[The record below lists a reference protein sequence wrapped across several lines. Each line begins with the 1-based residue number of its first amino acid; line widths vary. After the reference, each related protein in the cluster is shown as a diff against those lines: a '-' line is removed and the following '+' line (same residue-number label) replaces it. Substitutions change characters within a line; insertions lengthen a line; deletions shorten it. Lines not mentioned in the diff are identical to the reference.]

1 MNRFIT
7 LLIPVLIV
15 LAGCGAGPGGSGAG
29 EITSDEAIARLDS
42 VMALRPRLAA
52 QTRRAIDSLWILSRG
67 AVSPR
72 ERFDVLEK
80 LFGQYSSYSMDSML
94 LVARMCKAEAEANL
108 GDSLYWRAVIME
120 SEGLKGQGQYFMA
133 LSRLREMPLRWQK
146 VYRQSLMQRYIS
158 IYYSLSDYAHSRED
172 SLRYHALLESY
183 RDTVIAE
190 AAPDSPSRRLNRAEQ
205 LRVGGHPSAAL
216 AEMDSLHASMPGVV
230 DPGVESFVRGKCY
243 QDLGDTERAKICFAV
258 AAAYDLSKSVRK
270 YEALQ
275 ELARILSDEGDDG
288 RAYKYIMCAITD
300 IQASNARSRFQKL
313 SSYQPIIAAAYAET
327 QERSN
332 MTKSLLLAIALL
344 LLVGLLVALL
354 FIRQKN
360 IGLARERHDLRQKNI
375 ELEQLR
381 SRLSDANRS
390 LEESAKVKEDYLGYL
405 FNLCS
410 EYIDSLESYRKQLQR
425 RLKSGKISDIDSL
438 LSATQGG
445 EHLQSFFKKF
455 DAIILDIFPD
465 FIEKINAL
473 LSPDYQ
479 LRPKPG
485 ELLSPELRI
494 YALVRLGVTDSTR
507 IAAFLHYS
515 PQTVYNYRFRVRSHS
530 LLPKEEFPLA
540 VRKL

>member
-42 VMALRPRLAA
+42 VMALRPHLAA
-52 QTRRAIDSLWILSRG
+52 QKRRAIDSLWILSRG

-190 AAPDSPSRRLNRAEQ
+190 AAPDSPSRRLNRAER
-205 LRVGGHPSAAL
+205 LRVGGRPSAAL

-313 SSYQPIIAAAYAET
+313 LSYQPIIAAAYAET

-354 FIRQKN
+354 FIRRKN

>member
-52 QTRRAIDSLWILSRG
+52 QKRRAIDSLWILSRG

-300 IQASNARSRFQKL
+300 IQASNARSRFHKL

-494 YALVRLGVTDSTR
+494 YAMVRLGVTDSTR

>member
-52 QTRRAIDSLWILSRG
+52 QKRRAIDSLWILSRG

-300 IQASNARSRFQKL
+300 IQASNARSRFKKL

>member
-42 VMALRPRLAA
+42 VMALRPHLAA
-52 QTRRAIDSLWILSRG
+52 QKRRAIDSLWILSRG

-190 AAPDSPSRRLNRAEQ
+190 AAPDSPSRRLNRAER
-205 LRVGGHPSAAL
+205 LRVGGRPSAAL

-313 SSYQPIIAAAYAET
+313 LSYQPIIAAAYAET

-354 FIRQKN
+354 FIWRKN

>member
-42 VMALRPRLAA
+42 VMALRPHLAA
-52 QTRRAIDSLWILSRG
+52 QKRRAIDSLWILSRG

-190 AAPDSPSRRLNRAEQ
+190 AAPDSPSRRLNRAER
-205 LRVGGHPSAAL
+205 LRVGGRPSAAL

-313 SSYQPIIAAAYAET
+313 LSYQPIIAAAYAET

-354 FIRQKN
+354 FIRRKN

-515 PQTVYNYRFRVRSHS
+515 PQTVYNYRSRVRSHS

>member
-52 QTRRAIDSLWILSRG
+52 QKRRAIDSLWILSRG

-190 AAPDSPSRRLNRAEQ
+190 AAPDSPSRRLNRAER

-216 AEMDSLHASMPGVV
+216 AEMDSLRASMPGVV

-390 LEESAKVKEDYLGYL
+390 LEESAKVKENYLGYL

-445 EHLQSFFKKF
+445 RASAVVLQE
-455 DAIILDIFPD
+455 I
-465 FIEKINAL
+465 
-473 LSPDYQ
+473 
-479 LRPKPG
+479 R
-485 ELLSPELRI
+485 R
-494 YALVRLGVTDSTR
+494 
-507 IAAFLHYS
+507 
-515 PQTVYNYRFRVRSHS
+515 YN
-530 LLPKEEFPLA
+530 P
-540 VRKL
+540 

>member
-52 QTRRAIDSLWILSRG
+52 QKRRAIDSLWILSRG

-190 AAPDSPSRRLNRAEQ
+190 AAPDSPSRRLNRAER

-216 AEMDSLHASMPGVV
+216 AEMDSLRASMPGVV

-313 SSYQPIIAAAYAET
+313 SSYQPIIAASYAET

-390 LEESAKVKEDYLGYL
+390 LEESAKVKENYLGYL

>member
-42 VMALRPRLAA
+42 VMALRPHLAA
-52 QTRRAIDSLWILSRG
+52 QKRRAIDSLWILSRG

-190 AAPDSPSRRLNRAEQ
+190 AAPDSPSRRLNRAER
-205 LRVGGHPSAAL
+205 LRVGGRPSAAL

-313 SSYQPIIAAAYAET
+313 LSYQPIIAAAYAET

-354 FIRQKN
+354 FIWRKN

-515 PQTVYNYRFRVRSHS
+515 PQTVYNYRSRVRSHS

>member
-52 QTRRAIDSLWILSRG
+52 QKRRAIDSLWILSRG

-313 SSYQPIIAAAYAET
+313 SIYQPIIAAAYAET